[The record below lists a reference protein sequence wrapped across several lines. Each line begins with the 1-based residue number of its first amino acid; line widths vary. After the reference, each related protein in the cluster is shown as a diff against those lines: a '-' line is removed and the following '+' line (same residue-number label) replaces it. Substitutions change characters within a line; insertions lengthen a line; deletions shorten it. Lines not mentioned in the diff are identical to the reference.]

1 MTTHEFLSDAWFAAV
16 ADLLAE
22 GRPALPDALANLV
35 LNVVVE
41 DAGIDTTY
49 RGCWWEPGH
58 SADAE
63 ATLITTRE
71 LAYEVMVK
79 KNIPLGV
86 RAISTGKAKIKGNRT
101 KLMKLRV
108 IKPSPSQAEFERRVA
123 AFTEVKS
130 AVV

>member
-1 MTTHEFLSDAWFAAV
+1 MTTHEFLSDEWFAAV
-16 ADLLAE
+16 QAELAE
-22 GRPALPDALANLV
+22 GPPELPEALAGLV
-35 LNVVVE
+35 MNVVVQ
-41 DAGIDTTY
+41 DIGVDCTY

-63 ATLITTRE
+63 ATLITTKE
-71 LAYEVMVK
+71 LAYEVMVR

-108 IKPSPSQAEFERRVA
+108 IKPSASQAAFEQRVA
-123 AFTEVKS
+123 AFTEVQRT
-130 AVV
+130 AV

>member
-1 MTTHEFLSDAWFAAV
+1 MTTHDFLSDEWFAAV
-16 ADLLAE
+16 QDVLAE
-22 GRPALPDALANLV
+22 GRPELPDALAGLV

-41 DAGIDTTY
+41 DVGVNTTY

-86 RAISTGKAKIKGNRT
+86 RAISTGKAKIKGNRV

-123 AFTEVKS
+123 AFTKVTGT
-130 AVV
+130 AV